1 MRPIRT
7 SADVGNAVRRA
18 RQDRGLSQT
27 DLATRAGVGRPW
39 LSELE
44 NGKRTVELGRT
55 LAVLAALDLTI
66 ELGPAPA
73 AGAIDLDDIL
83 DEPS

>member
-1 MRPIRT
+1 
-7 SADVGNAVRRA
+7 
-18 RQDRGLSQT
+18 
-27 DLATRAGVGRPW
+27 

-66 ELGPAPA
+66 DLGPAPA